1 MRTCLKIRRTRNKKG
16 CKLSTDIKA
25 KRHKKMGVDQGQAGP
40 NSTTQII
47 EFPDAGYSSKS

>member
-1 MRTCLKIRRTRNKKG
+1 
-16 CKLSTDIKA
+16 
-25 KRHKKMGVDQGQAGP
+25 MGVDQGQAGP